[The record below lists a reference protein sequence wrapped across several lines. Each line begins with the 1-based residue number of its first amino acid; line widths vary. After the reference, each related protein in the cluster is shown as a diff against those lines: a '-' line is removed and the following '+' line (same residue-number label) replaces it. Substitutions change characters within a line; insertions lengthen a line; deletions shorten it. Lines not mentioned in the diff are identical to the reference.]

1 MNLKKVGL
9 IAAAAIGIPVVL
21 VLAIAATKPDEFR
34 IQRSA
39 VIKATPQQVYEQ
51 IEDYHNWTKWSPYE
65 NKDPNMK
72 RTYSGVPTGKGAI
85 YEWRGNDEIGQGR
98 MEIFEVQPPSKI
110 SINLD
115 FVKPMPG
122 HNVVVFTMEPQT
134 EGTKVT
140 WSMTGESPF
149 MCKVMQVFMNMDEM
163 CGKDFEV
170 GLANMKKVLEKS
182 PDLESK
188 PAESTVK

>member
-1 MNLKKVGL
+1 MNLKKVG
-9 IAAAAIGIPVVL
+9 IIVAAAIGIPVIA

-34 IQRSA
+34 IERSA
-39 VIKATPQQVYEQ
+39 VIMASPQQVYEQ
-51 IEDYHNWTKWSPYE
+51 IEDYHNWTSWSPYE
-65 NKDPNMK
+65 TKDPNMK
-72 RTYSGVPTGKGAI
+72 RTYSGTPTGKGAI
-85 YEWRGNDEIGQGR
+85 YEWRGNDDIGQGR
-98 MEIFEVQPPSKI
+98 MEIFEVQPPNKI

-122 HNVVVFTMEPQT
+122 HNVVVFSIEPQG

-140 WSMTGESPF
+140 WAMTGESPF

-170 GLANMKKVLEKS
+170 GLANMKRVLEKQS
-182 PDLESK
+182 
-188 PAESTVK
+188 AASTIK